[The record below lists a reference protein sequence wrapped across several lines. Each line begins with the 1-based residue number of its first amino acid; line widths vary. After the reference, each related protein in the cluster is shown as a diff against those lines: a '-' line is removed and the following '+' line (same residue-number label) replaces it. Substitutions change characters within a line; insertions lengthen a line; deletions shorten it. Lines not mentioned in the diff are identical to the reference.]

1 MRKFIYGLLLCV
13 IILTGCSGGAK
24 KTDTPAAPAH
34 NIPPAV
40 YPGARSGDASQAY
53 PAPQGGNAANSA
65 YPGPNTSGGAASA
78 ANPFA
83 PAAGDEKLTRGEAF
97 VEIADSQVTLMESN
111 PPQVKLHLK
120 GSLPNPCHQLRV
132 NPSQPDAQKKIQ
144 VEVYSVVKP
153 DEMCTEVL
161 KEFDEEIPL
170 GSFPAGHYSVYVNG
184 ELVGEF
190 DA

>member
-40 YPGARSGDASQAY
+40 YPGAKSGGPVDANQPY
-53 PAPQGGNAANSA
+53 PGPRASSA

-83 PAAGDEKLTRGEAF
+83 PTAADDQLARGEAF
-97 VEIADSQVTLMESN
+97 VETADSQVTLMESN

-132 NPSQPDAQKKIQ
+132 NPTQPDAQNKIQ